1 MGISIRQLMGSASF
15 AAVAPPAPVSPPPA
29 IARPPAPPPAAPPP
43 AEPRPTAPAEPR
55 ESSFQ
60 RWRATTF
67 ASLAS
72 PGYRLLFQGNYA
84 TQIGMWMQ
92 QVAFGWL
99 VLELTD
105 SPFYLGLAGFF
116 RAIPMLL
123 ISPFGGV
130 LADRLERRRLLI
142 LSQAAM
148 GGVAAV
154 LAFMVAAH
162 IVHPWHLLLSSF
174 LSGTAM
180 SMNMPARQAL
190 ISQLV
195 SKPQLPSAIA
205 LNSMSM
211 NSSRI
216 LGPSLAGILIGAI
229 GIAGCMF
236 LQAAAY
242 IWSIFNVF
250 QIKVP
255 PQDRRARDSSML
267 ENLLEGFRYC
277 YEEKTVFA
285 MLSLAAMT
293 AIFGQPYMQFLPA
306 FARDVLYLG
315 PSGLGVMMT
324 AVGVGALIGSIAIAS
339 FGTARGR
346 GTILLIAAGLFGLSL
361 CLLALTKSIALSLLL
376 LAGGGFANAM
386 LMSLNQTILQQTVPD
401 HLRGRVMSVYML
413 TWGLMPLGTLPIG
426 MIAQSH
432 GTPAAIFL
440 GGVVCYVGALWI
452 FFFRPSFRSI

>member
-1 MGISIRQLMGSASF
+1 M
-15 AAVAPPAPVSPPPA
+15 
-29 IARPPAPPPAAPPP
+29 
-43 AEPRPTAPAEPR
+43 
-55 ESSFQ
+55 
-60 RWRATTF
+60 
-67 ASLAS
+67 
-72 PGYRLLFQGNYA
+72 
-84 TQIGMWMQ
+84 
-92 QVAFGWL
+92 
-99 VLELTD
+99 
-105 SPFYLGLAGFF
+105 
-116 RAIPMLL
+116 

-130 LADRLERRRLLI
+130 LADRLERRKLLI

-148 GGVAAV
+148 GIVAAV

-190 ISQLV
+190 VSQLV
-195 SKPQLPSAIA
+195 TKEQLPSAIA

-236 LQAAAY
+236 LQALAY

-255 PQDRRARDSSML
+255 AQDRRARNSSIL

-306 FARDVLYLG
+306 FARDYQIG
-315 PSGLGVMMT
+315 PGGLGLLLTCM
-324 AVGVGALIGSIAIAS
+324 GIGALAGSFAVVSRRSIRRKSLVTVVCAAAFGLFLCCFAAAPWLPLALVFLALAGAS
-339 FGTARGR
+339 SSIYMTLN
-346 GTILLIAAGLFGLSL
+346 GTIVQEL
-361 CLLALTKSIALSLLL
+361 CAEEY
-376 LAGGGFANAM
+376 
-386 LMSLNQTILQQTVPD
+386 
-401 HLRGRVMSVYML
+401 RGRVSSVYMV
-413 TWGLMPLGTLPIG
+413 TWGLMPLGALPAG
-426 MIAQSH
+426 ALAEVY
-432 GTPAAIFL
+432 GAPLTVFL
-440 GGVVCYVGALWI
+440 GGAICLVFSAAILLI
-452 FFFRPSFRSI
+452 HPQLRRAEM